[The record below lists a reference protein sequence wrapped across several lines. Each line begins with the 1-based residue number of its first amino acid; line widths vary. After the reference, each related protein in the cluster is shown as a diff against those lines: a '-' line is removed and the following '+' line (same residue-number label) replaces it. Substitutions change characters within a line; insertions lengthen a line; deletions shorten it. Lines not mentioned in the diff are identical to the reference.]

1 MLLSYAIVIIAI
13 IPFFRMY
20 EKRKPKARE
29 VVLIAMYTAI
39 TVTAQIFFHVTVPIQ
54 IETSLTI
61 IAGVSMGPQVGFL
74 IGALVRLICNFYMGQ
89 GPWTPFQMIT
99 WGIIGLFAGLLAA
112 ALKKSRL
119 LLLCYG
125 AVSGVL
131 FSILMDV
138 WTVLWMNREF
148 SLGAYG
154 AAIVSAL
161 PFTILYMVSNVAFLW
176 LFAKPFGEKM
186 ERMHYR
192 YGI

>member
-1 MLLSYAIVIIAI
+1 MQIQCNRRKIRNRRLVLAAVMTALSVVGRLIPLVKPVTAFTTLAGMYLGWKAGFLTGALAALLSN
-13 IPFFRMY
+13 MY
-20 EKRKPKARE
+20 
-29 VVLIAMYTAI
+29 
-39 TVTAQIFFHVTVPIQ
+39 F
-54 IETSLTI
+54 
-61 IAGVSMGPQVGFL
+61 
-74 IGALVRLICNFYMGQ
+74 GQ

-131 FSILMDV
+131 FSVLMDV
-138 WTVLWMNREF
+138 WTVLWMNHEF